1 MWYKKLIST
10 LLSILLFIFLPVTF
24 GCQGMDVLS
33 SLGKGRVQGRS
44 DNIFNEGKTYI
55 RLEEV
60 KGTRDLSKAILDH
73 PKYLSKDILSSALS
87 SIYYKEKGITGWG
100 KEQNV
105 FQENELLKLTPHMVN
120 AFTKASPSQYI
131 LVNSSYTKG
140 KGLFKSD
147 VYTIFGLF
155 ISSGKL
161 NVVFSRIQYEDLVDK
176 GADNVFGEAKQEGF
190 VDPFSITGNPFWKIS
205 LRSGQQLKTG
215 HSNWLIIDLE
225 EGAFVSR
232 ESFEKQETPGV
243 KQDVP
248 SSSIA
253 TQTVSGGQPV
263 IVQQMSIKD
272 QLLELKE
279 LETTGLITKE
289 DYELRK
295 TLILGNKKGKSIK
308 DKFNDL
314 RKLKEDGFISDT
326 DYDHKKRELLE
337 EDDQGEKGKNI
348 KEILAVYLELRDEGF
363 ITDEDYDY
371 KKKKLLKEF

>member
-1 MWYKKLIST
+1 MWHRKIRT
-10 LLSILLFIFLPVTF
+10 LLLFVILSGTV
-24 GCQGMDVLS
+24 GC
-33 SLGKGRVQGRS
+33 KGLDLLNNMGQGRS
-44 DNIFNEGKTYI
+44 QGLNSNIFNEGKTYI
-55 RLEEV
+55 RLEKV
-60 KGTRDLSKAILDH
+60 KSTKGASKAILDH
-73 PKYLSKDILSSALS
+73 PKYLKKDILSSVLS
-87 SIYYKEKGITGWG
+87 SIYFKEKGITGWG

-105 FQENELLKLTPHMVN
+105 FRENELLNLTPHMVD

-131 LVNSSYTKG
+131 LVNSSYAKG
-140 KGLFKSD
+140 KGFFKSE
-147 VYTIFGLF
+147 VFTIFGLF
-155 ISSGKL
+155 ISNNKL
-161 NVVFSRIQYEDLVDK
+161 NVVFSRIQYEDMTEKDADK
-176 GADNVFGEAKQEGF
+176 TIFVKSEDPVFI
-190 VDPFSITGNPFWKIS
+190 DPFSITNNPFWKIS
-205 LRSGQQLKTG
+205 LRAGQRLKTG

-225 EGAFVSR
+225 EGAFVNK
-232 ESFEKQETPGV
+232 ENHETKGIPNEKQKGPS
-243 KQDVP
+243 VP
-248 SSSIA
+248 LA

-263 IVQQMSIKD
+263 VVQQMSIKD

-295 TLILGNKKGKSIK
+295 ALILGSKKEKSIK

-314 RKLKEDGFISDT
+314 RKLKEDGFISDI

-337 EDDQGEKGKNI
+337 EGDQSEKGKNI

>member
-1 MWYKKLIST
+1 MWHKKIRVF
-10 LLSILLFIFLPVTF
+10 LLFIILSGAI
-24 GCQGMDVLS
+24 GCKSLELLSYTGQGQ
-33 SLGKGRVQGRS
+33 VQGLNS
-44 DNIFNEGKTYI
+44 NIFNEGKTYI
-55 RLEEV
+55 RLDEIKST
-60 KGTRDLSKAILDH
+60 KGASKAILDH
-73 PKYLSKDILSSALS
+73 PKYLSKDILSSVLS
-87 SIYYKEKGITGWG
+87 SIYYKEKGVTGWR
-100 KEQNV
+100 KEQNI
-105 FQENELLKLTPHMVN
+105 FGESELLNLTPHMVG

-155 ISSGKL
+155 ISNNKL
-161 NVVFSRIQYEDLVDK
+161 NIVFSRIQYEDIVDR
-176 GADNVFGEAKQEGF
+176 GADNILGETEQEAF
-190 VDPFSITGNPFWKIS
+190 VDPFSITRNPFWKIG
-205 LRSGQQLKTG
+205 LRSGQRFKTG
-215 HSNWLIIDLE
+215 HNNWLVIDLE
-225 EGAFVSR
+225 EGAIVSK
-232 ESFEKQETPGV
+232 EDYEKKEIPNEKQEEPG
-243 KQDVP
+243 
-248 SSSIA
+248 SSLT

-295 TLILGNKKGKSIK
+295 ALILGSKKEKSIK

-314 RKLKEDGFISDT
+314 RKLKEDGLISDI
-326 DYDHKKRELLE
+326 DYDHKKRDLLE
-337 EDDQGEKGKNI
+337 EGDQSEKGKNI

>member
-1 MWYKKLIST
+1 MWHKKIRAF
-10 LLSILLFIFLPVTF
+10 LLFIILCGTI
-24 GCQGMDVLS
+24 GCKGADILSYTGQGQV
-33 SLGKGRVQGRS
+33 KGQKS
-44 DNIFNEGKTYI
+44 DIFNEGKTYI
-55 RLEEV
+55 RLENLKST
-60 KGTRDLSKAILDH
+60 KGASKAILDH
-73 PKYLSKDILSSALS
+73 PKYLSKDILSSVLS

-105 FQENELLKLTPHMVN
+105 FMESELLNLTPHMID

-155 ISSGKL
+155 ISNDKL
-161 NVVFSRIQYEDLVDK
+161 NAVFSRIQYEDLEDR
-176 GADNVFGEAKQEGF
+176 GADNVFGETVEAVF
-190 VDPFSITGNPFWKIS
+190 IDPFSITSNPFWKIS
-205 LRSGQQLKTG
+205 LHSGQRLKTG
-215 HSNWLIIDLE
+215 RSNWLVIDLE
-225 EGAFVSR
+225 EGMFVSK
-232 ESFEKQETPGV
+232 EDYEKKEIPIIGEQTGPGS
-243 KQDVP
+243 P
-248 SSSIA
+248 LT
-253 TQTVSGGQPV
+253 TQAPSGGQPV
-263 IVQQMSIKD
+263 IIQQQMSIKD

-289 DYELRK
+289 DYMLRK
-295 TLILGNKKGKSIK
+295 ALILGSKKEKSIK

-314 RKLKEDGFISDT
+314 RKLKEDGFISDI

-337 EDDQGEKGKNI
+337 EGGQDEKGKNI

-371 KKKKLLKEF
+371 KKNKLLKEF